1 MDYNKVYSD
10 WLCNCT
16 EYKAQLLTM
25 KDEEIKSAFCTEL
38 TFGTAGLR
46 GIMGAGT
53 NRMNERVV
61 RRASAGLAD
70 WLRGKCDSP
79 SAVIAYDTRNSSRD
93 FAEASARVLA
103 GACIKTYRFDR
114 PAPVPLLSFAVRNLG
129 CDAGIVITA
138 SHNRKEYNGYK
149 VYNSIGGQITD
160 KDADEILAEIRRHD
174 YLSPLPVSD
183 DIETVPERIRELY
196 IKSVR
201 DTVGAGASS
210 ASVVYTPLNGSGR
223 DYVTEV
229 LKSMPV
235 ADLNC
240 VEQQMPADGNFPT
253 CPYPNPEKQEVYR
266 LAEEIARDCG
276 ADVCIAT
283 DPDSD
288 RAGVKVLHNG
298 EYVLLTGNEI
308 GTLILN
314 YLCETA
320 GDVSGRTLVTTIV
333 SSPLVDRIAE
343 AYGVSVVRTLVG
355 FKYIGEQMELLG
367 DRFLFGFEES
377 NGFLAGN
384 YTRDKDGVF
393 AAATIARMAGYYK
406 DQGRD
411 LIDVLEEIY
420 DKYGRCV
427 CRQVSVEKDGG
438 PIMQALRNAGA
449 AGFGVHEKPA
459 RADAAMTDYSSGVN
473 GLPAAD
479 ILSFECGDGS
489 RLIVRPSG
497 TEPKVK
503 LYAAA
508 SDDDRIDELLGI
520 FTSITGEEL

>member
-70 WLRGKCDSP
+70 WLRGRCDSP
-79 SAVIAYDTRNSSRD
+79 SAVIAYDTRNNSRD

-103 GACIKTYRFDR
+103 GAGIKTYIFDR

-174 YLSPLPVSD
+174 YLSPLTVSD

-196 IKSVR
+196 IKCVK
-201 DTVGAGASS
+201 DTVGSGASS

-229 LKSMPV
+229 LTSMPV
-235 ADLNC
+235 AELNC

-367 DRFLFGFEES
+367 DRFLFGFEAVS
-377 NGFLAGN
+377 
-384 YTRDKDGVF
+384 YTHL
-393 AAATIARMAGYYK
+393 T
-406 DQGRD
+406 
-411 LIDVLEEIY
+411 
-420 DKYGRCV
+420 
-427 CRQVSVEKDGG
+427 
-438 PIMQALRNAGA
+438 
-449 AGFGVHEKPA
+449 
-459 RADAAMTDYSSGVN
+459 
-473 GLPAAD
+473 LP
-479 ILSFECGDGS
+479 
-489 RLIVRPSG
+489 
-497 TEPKVK
+497 TKVK
-503 LYAAA
+503 V
-508 SDDDRIDELLGI
+508 
-520 FTSITGEEL
+520 